1 MDRWMGGLGCQKLRG
16 PGDLFFFFFFFISQS
31 TYVCMYVCMNECMYV
46 STWAHLR
53 ELYHFSSHCT
63 YFLLCCC
70 NVNRYVTVEDG
81 MAWLGKKKKKKK
93 KNKIKKGDYLRQISR
108 WIYGGMAYDT
118 VTLLGYI

>member
-16 PGDLFFFFFFFISQS
+16 PGDLFFFFFFFFLSQS

-63 YFLLCCC
+63 YFCS
-70 NVNRYVTVEDG
+70 
-81 MAWLGKKKKKKK
+81 A
-93 KNKIKKGDYLRQISR
+93 
-108 WIYGGMAYDT
+108 
-118 VTLLGYI
+118 